1 MASESIFFVNC
12 PLNYESELIHEI
24 ESFWFQL
31 MDLDGLPTRSVLPE
45 FIIQAGGIEFK
56 APLHLGLQINF
67 FSKIAL
73 RVLLRLGRFNA
84 RYFDQFEKVLSDM
97 NLEKYLEP
105 QKINIHIDSAKSR
118 LFHEG
123 NLLEAC
129 QKVLARKNYLSSKEP
144 AIGLFLRLFK
154 DQVTVSLDTTGEHLH
169 FRGYRKQQGEA
180 PLRENLAALILQL
193 SHVDVYKD
201 RVLFDPYCGSGTFF
215 FESQLKNSPVLDR
228 EYAFFKFKITPAIFK
243 SESWKKNYRWIKLS
257 KKINYLGIEKNI
269 DTYKKTLKNI
279 DEFKSI
285 LGPIQ
290 IELLCDDSEKISLEE
305 IKKHTQGK
313 EIDVITNPPYGERSQ
328 AGDVVKSLERLEDI
342 PQVSTLT
349 VIHPIGWRFN
359 FKKLKKVFEKPLS
372 NQGLKTQISFFN
384 LKT

>member
-1 MASESIFFVNC
+1 M
-12 PLNYESELIHEI
+12 NYESELIHEI